1 MDWSSGIAV
10 IEIMVDIAMI
20 VAVQIEKKKIGAKKV
35 LRRKENRRCRSGT
48 VGQLKDNNGSAVKN
62 LPAVQKP

>member
-20 VAVQIEKKKIGAKKV
+20 VAVQIEKKKRFDKYLEKTKATGH
-35 LRRKENRRCRSGT
+35 
-48 VGQLKDNNGSAVKN
+48 KN
-62 LPAVQKP
+62 